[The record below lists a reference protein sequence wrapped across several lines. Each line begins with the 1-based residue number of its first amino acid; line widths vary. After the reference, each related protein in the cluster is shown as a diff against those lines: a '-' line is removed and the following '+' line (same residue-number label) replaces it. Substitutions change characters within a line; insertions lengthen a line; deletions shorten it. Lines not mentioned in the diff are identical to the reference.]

1 MKYKIRGFVCLV
13 AAIAALGAWAE
24 VKWSYVGTTL
34 AQTDA
39 PEGVTPWAFTVSSA
53 GVLKAKTA
61 GTGPVL
67 DLRDETMPP
76 EAPKIVGTF
85 PRLQTAGV
93 KTCREVYLPEGITT
107 LASNCF
113 NNWSALEELG
123 IPSGVTELPAYCCGS
138 CTALSGIDL
147 PEGLLKIG
155 DRAFYN
161 CTSLV
166 TIELPDAVTEI
177 GTSAFESCS
186 NLKTIEP
193 CFPNAVTNIG
203 ATVVKLCTSLESEV
217 RIGFATNSVTGEMLE
232 TTIAGGNFIR
242 DSSVKIVRFGPG
254 VRSIPSDFFTLGHP
268 TLVEYGCN
276 MPEMFQNLKDTAHP
290 LTNVIV
296 RYKGDFSLPSS
307 GFNGQS
313 DLREIT
319 WDGFFTYPLN
329 SAVFQGWTDL
339 QCRFIVPA
347 DNASWQALMADSTK
361 FTPWK
366 DCPDD
371 HDAYFAKY
379 GNDAKEPAGIT
390 ISQGAN
396 KNLPRVFIVLTDVE
410 VTDFPLMIDASDGLT
425 ITRSPEPSADGRY
438 PKGTVVTVT
447 AEPQGGAK
455 FIGWQGDV
463 PPGCEHDRTI
473 EVVMDGAK
481 ALTALAES
489 AAFTYDSSAQTISDG
504 VTTIKVT
511 KNGDVYDLGEIT
523 THRADGSLDLSKPI
537 VGGGRIETI
546 PNSGTTKI
554 SDNQGNSWL
563 TSVKLPETLKT
574 IAGSAFRY
582 CSQLVRIEPFVP
594 AGVTTLGDYCFR
606 DCPNLTGELALGFA
620 TNATTGASEA
630 TSVGGY
636 LTGDSPQVQTLRV
649 GPGVSEMPSTFFT
662 LTNFRF
668 IDIGPNVETVPALGA
683 YGDVTNAVFR
693 QTGVLTLSA
702 GLFSGHK
709 NLQEVTFG
717 GWINY
722 TPGVGSANPFNLW
735 TDLQCRFI
743 VPRTNDSWNA
753 FMDNPETMTPWAS
766 CDAADKDAYFARYG
780 ADAVWPA
787 GISVAEQNGLPR
799 TYIVRTLEGADDV
812 QLVAETSN
820 GAMSSVTLDPPPSP
834 ETGLYEAD
842 TQVTVTLTLKE
853 GASLVGWE
861 GDVAKTDRTKASF
874 VVTMDKSK
882 RVFAKVCVQPE
893 IADGSFAVAFPHGD
907 SQAKVSF
914 ALTGVAGAVY
924 DATAEI
930 LVKNGG
936 EWSVWQTLTGLT
948 NGQAVSTW
956 VPTPLEPSSTAEFTV
971 RVAAPNAAARTT
983 GTPEPVDVPS
993 KWPTTWGKGG
1003 GEGVCHV
1010 KADATGDGSG
1020 SDWFN
1025 AMTAIPLAEDDLP
1038 ADRREIWIA
1047 TNVVVGESAVCTL
1060 VAPVSFRGGF
1070 AGLETSAEARPAGLK
1085 SVLDG
1090 EDTRETFTLT
1100 ASGAAG
1106 AEYAFERL
1114 VFTRSLTSG
1123 LSFTA
1128 ANANPILTAVDCD
1141 FIANGADGTIN
1152 GRGLYLK
1159 SGGDSSLSNCTFQGN
1174 VCRSCSGNSAGSGF
1188 GAYFEGND
1196 NRVFIDNCQF
1206 LTNGYVDVGYKTAF
1220 GAALYTTRK
1229 VVTVRNC
1236 AFRGN
1241 RSSVYS
1247 DGSIVHIASI
1257 QANGGSAFTNCVF
1270 TGNELCETNGNGDR
1284 AGLVEMRLANSAQ
1297 KAQTV
1302 DFCNCT
1308 FAYNIGSTGKGC
1320 AGINAHIGTVHAANC
1335 IFFDN
1340 VTKGTTFGADL
1351 SASSGDGIITAEY
1364 CLFAGEGT
1372 NYVKSADGGTLTLGE
1387 GIVYGNPKFVTPQ
1400 SAFLQLT
1407 TDVNEDSLPQA
1418 GSGDDNPHFTEPFSP
1433 ALLALDVHVRSGR
1446 RSPAIDT
1453 GDPATDWS
1461 NEPKPNGGRVNLGA
1475 YGNTPEAAL
1484 SSKGLMLLVK

>member
-1 MKYKIRGFVCLV
+1 MKHKVRGFVCLV

-24 VKWSYVGTTL
+24 VKWNY
-34 AQTDA
+34 AQT
-39 PEGVTPWAFTVSSA
+39 SA
-53 GVLKAKTA
+53 TKATLTEILPDGATYTAWVFNLNPSTGVLTKGTL

-67 DLRDETMPP
+67 DLRRETLPDGVP
-76 EAPKIVGTF
+76 AFTGEFPKTYNDSGCS
-85 PRLQTAGV
+85 
-93 KTCREVYLPEGITT
+93 TCEEVYIPEGV
-107 LASNCF
+107 ASVAKSCF
-113 NNWSALEELG
+113 RLW
-123 IPSGVTELPAYCCGS
+123 
-138 CTALSGIDL
+138 TALKVVSL
-147 PEGLLKIG
+147 PEGLEKLGDSSFSGCAALTSVKIPETVS
-155 DRAFYN
+155 F
-161 CTSLV
+161 
-166 TIELPDAVTEI
+166 I
-177 GTSAFESCS
+177 GTGVFQSCS
-186 NLKTIEP
+186 NLKTIDP

-203 ATVVKLCTSLESEV
+203 GSVVRDCPSLESEV
-217 RIGFATNSVTGEMLE
+217 RIGFATNSVTGEMME
-232 TTIAGGNFIR
+232 TAISAGNVIYN
-242 DSSVKIVRFGPG
+242 SSVKTVRFGPG
-254 VRSIPSDFFTLGHP
+254 VRSIPNSFFTLGHP

-276 MPEMFQNLKDTAHP
+276 MPEMFQNLKDTTHP

-307 GFNGQS
+307 GFNSQS

-347 DNASWQALMADSTK
+347 DNADWQALMADSTK

-463 PPGCEHDRTI
+463 PPGCEHDQTI

-489 AAFTYDSSAQTISDG
+489 AAFTYDSFAQTISDG

-594 AGVTTLGDYCFR
+594 AGVTSLGDYCFR

-620 TNATTGASEA
+620 TNATTGAIEA

-743 VPRTNDSWNA
+743 VPRTNDDWNVLMA
-753 FMDNPETMTPWAS
+753 DPDRMTPWAS

-780 ADAVWPA
+780 ASAVWPA
-787 GISVAEQNGLPR
+787 GISVAVAGGLPR

-820 GAMSSVTLDPPPSP
+820 GAMSSITLDPPPSP

-861 GDVAKTDRTKASF
+861 GDVAEADRTKTSF

-983 GTPEPVDVPS
+983 GTPDPVDVPS
-993 KWPTTWGKGG
+993 TWPTTWNKGG
-1003 GEGVCHV
+1003 GEAVCHV

-1025 AMTAIPLAEDDLP
+1025 ALTAIPLTEDELP
-1038 ADRREIWIA
+1038 AGRREIWVA

-1060 VAPVSFRGGF
+1060 RAPVSFRGGF

-1090 EDTRETFTLT
+1090 EGTRETFTLT

-1114 VFTRSLTSG
+1114 VFTRSLTRG
-1123 LSFTA
+1123 LSFTAA

-1159 SGGDSSLSNCTFQGN
+1159 NGGDSSLSNCTFQGN

-1206 LTNGYVDVGYKTAF
+1206 LTNGYVDVGYTTAF

-1229 VVTVRNC
+1229 VVTVRNS

-1241 RSSVYS
+1241 RSSVYG
-1247 DGSIVHIASI
+1247 DGSIVHIAYT
-1257 QANGGSAFTNCVF
+1257 QANGGNAFTNCVF
-1270 TGNELCETNGNGDR
+1270 VGNELCETRQNGDR
-1284 AGLVEMRLANSAQ
+1284 AGLVELRLASSAQ
-1297 KAQTV
+1297 RDQTV

-1320 AGINAHIGTVHAANC
+1320 AGINAHIGTVHAVNC

-1387 GIVYGNPKFVTPQ
+1387 GIVYGDPKFVTPQ

-1407 TDVNEDSLPQA
+1407 TDVSEDSLPQA
-1418 GSGDDNPHFTEPFSP
+1418 GSGNDNPRFTEPFSP
-1433 ALLALDVHVRSGR
+1433 ALLALDVHERSNCH
-1446 RSPAIDT
+1446 SAAIDA
-1453 GDPATDWS
+1453 GDPDGDYS
-1461 NEPKPNGGRVNLGA
+1461 MEPRPNGERLNLGA

-1484 SSKGLMLLVK
+1484 SPKGLVIFVQ